1 MIPRRFFWLFDFL
14 TISAAFLAAYAFFP
28 SIRYLMAGTI
38 LNWIPSVEKIA
49 APAGWGGELPPL
61 FDLGETIS
69 LPKLEF
75 PLEF

>member
-1 MIPRRFFWLFDFL
+1 
-14 TISAAFLAAYAFFP
+14 
-28 SIRYLMAGTI
+28 MAGTI